1 MPVLRVVLLW
11 HQHQPFYKDLVTGEY
26 RLPWVRLHAI
36 KDYYG
41 MVKLLDEFPGV
52 HQTFNLVPSLI
63 TQIQDYASGSARDPF
78 LDVVSKPACDLTA
91 EERHFALQYLFQ
103 ANPVNMIGRYPR
115 YRELWER
122 FRGTGDSP
130 QRAERYF
137 QPQDF
142 TDLQVLSQIAWFDE
156 FFLTEPDVTALVKK
170 GTGFSLDD
178 QRFVVARERE
188 LIGKVLPAHAAS
200 AQQGRIEISTS
211 PFYHPI
217 LPLVCDT
224 NQGAISSPG
233 LPLPQNRF
241 RHPEDARE
249 QLLRGLDL
257 HQQVFGVRPVGVWP
271 SEGSVSEEVLAIA
284 QNLGIQWMATDE
296 GVLGRS
302 LRVNF
307 ARDGNGRLSD
317 ELTEKLYTIHQF
329 ENDNTRMHLIF
340 RDHTISD
347 LVGFVYSGMP
357 AQQAASHLMQ
367 NIKDMAQPI
376 INKGIDAVV
385 PVILDGENAWEYYP
399 QSGREFLRRFYEL
412 LQRDAGVEA
421 VTVSEAIARQQNF
434 GKLKSLVPGSWIN
447 ANFNVWIGAP
457 EDNKS
462 WDYVY
467 HARNFYSQ
475 AAARANEVQRK
486 LAFEELLIAEGSDWN
501 WWYGP
506 EHHSAND
513 REFDE
518 LYRKHLSN
526 VYQALGATPPDYLAQ
541 PITGGAS
548 RPEFLPQTS
557 YIHPRVTGDMVRY
570 FEWMGAAVYR
580 ADHRAGAMHGKQ
592 FLLDSVYA
600 GIDETNVYGRL
611 DFSEEFP
618 EMEFDLLVN
627 VESWAANS
635 QRAERALRID
645 VQAAKGE
652 MKAWRVTQTDHQQAL
667 ADSQSQNAEAKL
679 ALARNFEFKLPL
691 RWLLPNAHAKPKLRL
706 RFSMWQNRL
715 PLDALP
721 LEGWI
726 ELQLLTEQELAA
738 SAF

>member
-1 MPVLRVVLLW
+1 
-11 HQHQPFYKDLVTGEY
+11 
-26 RLPWVRLHAI
+26 
-36 KDYYG
+36 
-41 MVKLLDEFPGV
+41 
-52 HQTFNLVPSLI
+52 
-63 TQIQDYASGSARDPF
+63 
-78 LDVVSKPACDLTA
+78 
-91 EERHFALQYLFQ
+91 
-103 ANPVNMIGRYPR
+103 
-115 YRELWER
+115 
-122 FRGTGDSP
+122 
-130 QRAERYF
+130 
-137 QPQDF
+137 
-142 TDLQVLSQIAWFDE
+142 
-156 FFLTEPDVTALVKK
+156 
-170 GTGFSLDD
+170 
-178 QRFVVARERE
+178 
-188 LIGKVLPAHAAS
+188 
-200 AQQGRIEISTS
+200 
-211 PFYHPI
+211 
-217 LPLVCDT
+217 
-224 NQGAISSPG
+224 
-233 LPLPQNRF
+233 
-241 RHPEDARE
+241 
-249 QLLRGLDL
+249 
-257 HQQVFGVRPVGVWP
+257 
-271 SEGSVSEEVLAIA
+271 
-284 QNLGIQWMATDE
+284 
-296 GVLGRS
+296 
-302 LRVNF
+302 
-307 ARDGNGRLSD
+307 
-317 ELTEKLYTIHQF
+317 
-329 ENDNTRMHLIF
+329 
-340 RDHTISD
+340 
-347 LVGFVYSGMP
+347 
-357 AQQAASHLMQ
+357 
-367 NIKDMAQPI
+367 
-376 INKGIDAVV
+376 
-385 PVILDGENAWEYYP
+385 
-399 QSGREFLRRFYEL
+399 
-412 LQRDAGVEA
+412 
-421 VTVSEAIARQQNF
+421 
-434 GKLKSLVPGSWIN
+434 LVPGSWIN

-557 YIHPRVTGDMVRY
+557 YIHPRVSGDMVRY

-611 DFSEEFP
+611 DFSEKFP

-635 QRAERALRID
+635 QRPERALRID

-652 MKAWRVTQTDHQQAL
+652 MKAWRVTQTDQPQPL
-667 ADSQSQNAEAKL
+667 ANSQSQSAEAKL

-715 PLDALP
+715 PVDALP

-726 ELQLLTEQELAA
+726 ELQLLTEQELGA